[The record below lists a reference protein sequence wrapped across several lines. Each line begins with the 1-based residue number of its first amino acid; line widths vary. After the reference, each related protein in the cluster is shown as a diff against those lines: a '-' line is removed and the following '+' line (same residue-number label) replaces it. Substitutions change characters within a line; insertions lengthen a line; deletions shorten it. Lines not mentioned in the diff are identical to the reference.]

1 MLITVAERVIHLK
14 NRTLNPKTIVEKE
27 GQFRVRFDNS
37 AVYTT
42 GELLLY
48 LADRLRKSRHVL
60 RWIPLHVI
68 ALHGCKGKDI
78 LSLRSKVDT
87 MCSY

>member
-1 MLITVAERVIHLK
+1 MLITIVDRVIHLK
-14 NRTLNPKTIVEKE
+14 NRTLKPKTIVERE
-27 GQFRVRFDNS
+27 GQYGVKFNNLG
-37 AVYTT
+37 VYTT

-48 LADRLRKSRHVL
+48 FADRLRKSRHVL

-87 MCSY
+87 MCSC